1 MRGLYTTL
9 GEVSTN
15 LHTSL
20 DTNLVTNRTPT
31 SQLIPTS
38 LPTLHPHQDLWH
50 TLQVSTREGI
60 QRQFWTLKKTRR
72 KTSQDL
78 AHSNEVYQLINDQMP
93 VLKMAKSFIIFS
105 EGKV

>member
-20 DTNLVTNRTPT
+20 DTNLDTNRTPT

-38 LPTLHPHQDLWH
+38 LPTLHPHLDLWH

-60 QRQFWTLKKTRR
+60 QRQFWTLKKNRR

-78 AHSNEVYQLINDQMP
+78 AHSNEVYQLINDQTL